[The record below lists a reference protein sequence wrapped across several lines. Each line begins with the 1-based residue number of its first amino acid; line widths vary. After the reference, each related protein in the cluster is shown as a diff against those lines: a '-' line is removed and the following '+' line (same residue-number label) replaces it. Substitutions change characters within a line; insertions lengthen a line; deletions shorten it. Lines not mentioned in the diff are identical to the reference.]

1 MQWFQQSWATVK
13 RGWQRWVKPWLQR
26 LGAWLKKWWQHQQRY
41 HNLSRWLIIVVL
53 TIIFLGSAYL
63 TFVAKTAHVDKLQAR
78 LETNTVVYDKDKDLA
93 GSIYSQ
99 KGTYVKLSQIS
110 PNVPAAVLSTE
121 DRNFYHE
128 HGFSIRGLARAMVLL
143 VRNRLMGSQAISGG
157 GSTLTQQLVKNAFLT
172 QQQTFSRKLKEIF
185 ISIEVENQYSKDQIL
200 TMYLNNAYFGNG
212 VWGVQDAATR
222 YFNTTADQLTVPQA
236 ATLAGM
242 LTSPGMYDPVHHP
255 LATKQRRNMVLN
267 LMVKNKKL
275 TATQAKQYQQTPLVV
290 TNGYDGGDSYK
301 YPYYFDAVISEA
313 IQEYGLTESEVMN
326 NGYKIYTTL
335 DQAQQSQLQR
345 VFNNDDNFPTSNG
358 TGVQAAT
365 IAMNPKTGG
374 VQAVVGGRG
383 EHVFRGYNRATQM
396 RRQPGSTIKPIV
408 VYTPALEKGYQFDS
422 DLQDK
427 LASYG
432 SNHYKPK
439 NYSNT
444 YRGQVP
450 MYEALYE
457 SLNAPAV
464 WLLNKIGLNAGYK
477 AAQEFGLPVE
487 KSDKNLAL
495 ALGGM
500 TKGVSPQQ
508 LARAYSAFAA
518 DGKLPTAHYITKI
531 YDASGQEIPRQ
542 TKIERHQIISNQVAD
557 QMTSMMI
564 DVFKQGTGV
573 SAKPSGYTL
582 AGKTGTTDS
591 GLNDDRDRDKWIVG
605 YTPDLVVATWEGY
618 DHADQEHSLTDFED
632 NDIYSLYK
640 TQMSQLLPL
649 TNESSFKVKAAS
661 TRDQAATSWEA
672 TTDLWDNA
680 KSWFDNL
687 THSTPDLKEKADEAL
702 NEVTSW
708 FR

>member
-267 LMVKNKKL
+267 LMVKNKKI
-275 TATQAKQYQQTPLVV
+275 
-290 TNGYDGGDSYK
+290 NSY
-301 YPYYFDAVISEA
+301 
-313 IQEYGLTESEVMN
+313 
-326 NGYKIYTTL
+326 
-335 DQAQQSQLQR
+335 
-345 VFNNDDNFPTSNG
+345 
-358 TGVQAAT
+358 
-365 IAMNPKTGG
+365 
-374 VQAVVGGRG
+374 
-383 EHVFRGYNRATQM
+383 
-396 RRQPGSTIKPIV
+396 
-408 VYTPALEKGYQFDS
+408 
-422 DLQDK
+422 
-427 LASYG
+427 
-432 SNHYKPK
+432 
-439 NYSNT
+439 
-444 YRGQVP
+444 
-450 MYEALYE
+450 
-457 SLNAPAV
+457 
-464 WLLNKIGLNAGYK
+464 
-477 AAQEFGLPVE
+477 
-487 KSDKNLAL
+487 
-495 ALGGM
+495 
-500 TKGVSPQQ
+500 
-508 LARAYSAFAA
+508 
-518 DGKLPTAHYITKI
+518 
-531 YDASGQEIPRQ
+531 
-542 TKIERHQIISNQVAD
+542 
-557 QMTSMMI
+557 
-564 DVFKQGTGV
+564 
-573 SAKPSGYTL
+573 
-582 AGKTGTTDS
+582 
-591 GLNDDRDRDKWIVG
+591 
-605 YTPDLVVATWEGY
+605 
-618 DHADQEHSLTDFED
+618 
-632 NDIYSLYK
+632 
-640 TQMSQLLPL
+640 
-649 TNESSFKVKAAS
+649 SS
-661 TRDQAATSWEA
+661 
-672 TTDLWDNA
+672 
-680 KSWFDNL
+680 
-687 THSTPDLKEKADEAL
+687 
-702 NEVTSW
+702 
-708 FR
+708 